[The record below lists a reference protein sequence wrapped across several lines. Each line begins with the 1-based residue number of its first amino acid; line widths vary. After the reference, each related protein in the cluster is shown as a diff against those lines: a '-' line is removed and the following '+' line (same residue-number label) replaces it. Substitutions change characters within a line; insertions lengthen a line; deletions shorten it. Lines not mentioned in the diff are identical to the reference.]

1 MKEKLEKSTKL
12 QELYLEDTNDKPM
25 YIELDN
31 HRITGIKDYT
41 IHREA
46 NNPYVELQ
54 LNIYCLIKEI
64 NINKK
69 ANLK

>member
-1 MKEKLEKSTKL
+1 MEENKKNPPGL
-12 QELYLEDTNDKPM
+12 QELYLEDTKEKPM
-25 YIELDN
+25 YIELN
-31 HRITGIKDYT
+31 KHQITGIKDYT
-41 IHREA
+41 IHRET